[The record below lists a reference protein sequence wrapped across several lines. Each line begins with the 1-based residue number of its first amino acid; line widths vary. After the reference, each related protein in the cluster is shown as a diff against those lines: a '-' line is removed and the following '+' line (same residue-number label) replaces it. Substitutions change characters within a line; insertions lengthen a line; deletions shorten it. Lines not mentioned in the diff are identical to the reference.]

1 VLFASSVFLAL
12 GFMLHAKVK
21 TFKSEERLHKYLRQ
35 SDVAVVMFY
44 QKPDKPDDKSE
55 RAAYKEALQN
65 IKDLQARFKVVSD
78 EERYKE
84 VDMMFLQGD
93 VDRED
98 VAAIAREYAVTTF
111 PAFLLFKEGVVLR
124 KNNNPLILTGDINRL
139 QLNEFIDTHL
149 GDKIDDILDEQERIL
164 KRRLEK
170 AKIRAYNTPYWGYGY
185 PYWGWGWG
193 YPNYGGWYGWYW

>member
-1 VLFASSVFLAL
+1 
-12 GFMLHAKVK
+12 
-21 TFKSEERLHKYLRQ
+21 
-35 SDVAVVMFY
+35 
-44 QKPDKPDDKSE
+44 
-55 RAAYKEALQN
+55 
-65 IKDLQARFKVVSD
+65 VSD
-78 EERYKE
+78 SERYKQ

-98 VAAIAREYAVTTF
+98 VAAVAREYAVTTF